1 MAAVAILCATEGVVK
16 GEEFRWCCELDETA
30 TGSLVLRYNQ
40 IIKNYDMYMYCT
52 WRLLHLKNK
61 TYMYCTCM
69 HSIWVTFV
77 AILTL
82 DRYICLIIWASF
94 ESGS

>member
-1 MAAVAILCATEGVVK
+1 MAAVAAVAILCATEGVVK

-40 IIKNYDMYMYCT
+40 IVKSYDIHV
-52 WRLLHLKNK
+52 LHMETVILNVS
-61 TYMYCTCM
+61 TY
-69 HSIWVTFV
+69 SIWVTFV